1 MKNLKKNAKGYG
13 YNYTDLAEINRYL
26 ESVNCDYIQRIAVE
40 DGNDYVET
48 LRCIEG
54 EWEKDWIRG
63 SRVIQATLSG
73 KNNPAQE
80 QGSGLTYA
88 RRYSLLMAFGLATT
102 DDDGQ
107 IFDNTKDS
115 TKNEEDK
122 LIIETQEKA
131 IRDVIKNHSIKAE
144 KVQKMLVELGHTKL
158 NELKQSEY
166 MDFYK
171 ELTNEK

>member
-26 ESVNCDYIQRIAVE
+26 ESVNCDYIQRIAVQ
-40 DGNDYVET
+40 DGNDYIET

-54 EWEKDWIRG
+54 EWEKEWIRG
-63 SRVIQATLSG
+63 SRVIQATLTG

-107 IFDNTKDS
+107 IFDTPKETTKIELPKRISKTLATSLIKACDNKGYSKEFRERVLDS
-115 TKNEEDK
+115 FGYENFYE
-122 LIIETQEKA
+122 IETTNYED
-131 IRDVIKNHSIKAE
+131 IIKALE
-144 KVQKMLVELGHTKL
+144 KG
-158 NELKQSEY
+158 S
-166 MDFYK
+166 
-171 ELTNEK
+171 

>member
-13 YNYTDLAEINRYL
+13 YNYTDLAEINKYL
-26 ESVNCDYIQRIAVE
+26 ESVNCDYIQRITVE
-40 DGNDYVET
+40 NDNDYVET

-54 EWEKDWIRG
+54 EWEKEWIRG

-102 DDDGQ
+102 DDDAQ
-107 IFDNTKDS
+107 IFDNT
-115 TKNEEDK
+115 TKLDE
-122 LIIETQEKA
+122 LIKSSQEKA
-131 IRDVIKNHSIKAE
+131 IRDTIKNHNIQNE
-144 KVQKMLVELGHTKL
+144 TVQELLKKRGYIKL
-158 NELKQSEY
+158 NELKQYEY

-171 ELTNEK
+171 ELVNEK

>member
-13 YNYTDLAEINRYL
+13 YNYTDLAEINKYL

-40 DGNDYVET
+40 NGTDYIET
-48 LRCIEG
+48 KRCIEG
-54 EWEKDWIRG
+54 EWETEWIRG

-107 IFDNTKDS
+107 MMTTYTISDALANALKERCISEKIPKERIQDILSNYGYEKFKD
-115 TKNEEDK
+115 
-122 LIIETQEKA
+122 IEKE
-131 IRDVIKNHSIKAE
+131 NYES
-144 KVQKMLVELGHTKL
+144 LV
-158 NELKQSEY
+158 
-166 MDFYK
+166 K
-171 ELTNEK
+171 ELFNEK

>member
-13 YNYTDLAEINRYL
+13 YNYTDLAEINKYL
-26 ESVNCDYIQRIAVE
+26 ESVNCDYIQRITVE
-40 DGNDYVET
+40 NDNDYVET

-54 EWEKDWIRG
+54 EWEKEWIRG

-102 DDDGQ
+102 DDDAQ
-107 IFDNTKDS
+107 IFDNTKLD
-115 TKNEEDK
+115 E
-122 LIIETQEKA
+122 LIKMSQEKA
-131 IRDVIKNHSIKAE
+131 IRDTIKNHNIQNE
-144 KVQKMLVELGHTKL
+144 VVQELLKKRGYTKL

-171 ELTNEK
+171 ELVNEK